1 MLHVHCIVQH
11 WNVRPFEH
19 NDNRDAQQELGWR
32 RAGNA
37 ELQRMRNYREE
48 PARRCF
54 LRMLHSIATRSQRH
68 AKGLQGSCDGYWD
81 WFLRLANIMTQQDSQ
96 QDSTWD
102 SRQESR
108 QDPYSNSHQNE
119 FLSIIHIRLHSSMHK
134 SSHSST
140 QSGIR
145 SWIQSR
151 IHRIRRRSQQLMK
164 SRRHSLNPRPWRL
177 VSDLWKL
184 KLINVFLK

>member
-11 WNVRPFEH
+11 WNVIPFEH

-48 PARRCF
+48 PVRRCF
-54 LRMLHSIATRSQRH
+54 LRMLHSIATRYPSCKRPARILWWILRWISSSRKH
-68 AKGLQGSCDGYWD
+68 NDTTGFTARFNVRFKAGVKAGSVFKFTSKWI
-81 WFLRLANIMTQQDSQ
+81 F
-96 QDSTWD
+96 
-102 SRQESR
+102 
-108 QDPYSNSHQNE
+108 
-119 FLSIIHIRLHSSMHK
+119 SIIHIRLHSSMHK